1 MKKRVINTLSEEDIQ
16 IPPGWITKIYLRLE
30 PPRKFKRKSLVG
42 ELNNKNRIDQ
52 FLRQAV
58 DFDLLRKLNR
68 GEYFAVDPC
77 TAINCLAVENYY
89 SELLVL
95 DSLFDYIGMRHA
107 FLCLSANEYADYVPD
122 RPMIVIED
130 ESGFKSIDSFVYDF
144 ESCERLKLK
153 VMKKTFELPL
163 LSREETA
170 LLLMSTYLSR
180 EVKAG
185 KEIIGDIDLSEDV
198 KSKLSGLGYSGF
210 DVTDSSIAEIKFPG
224 WIRDKQEKVG
234 IGRLKEI
241 VTR

>member
-1 MKKRVINTLSEEDIQ
+1 MKKRVINTLAEEDIQ
-16 IPPGWITKIYLRLE
+16 IPSSWITKIYLKLD
-30 PPRKFKRKSLVG
+30 PPRKFKRKDIVG
-42 ELNNKNRIDQ
+42 DLNNKNRIDQ
-52 FLRQAV
+52 FLRRAV
-58 DFDLLRKLNR
+58 DFHLLKKLNR

-77 TAINCLAVENYY
+77 TAINCWAVENYY

-95 DSLFDYIGMRHA
+95 ESFFEYIGIQHA

-130 ESGFKSIDSFVYDF
+130 ESGFKNIDSFVYDF

-163 LSREETA
+163 LSKEETA
-170 LLLMSTYLSR
+170 ILLMSTYLSR

-185 KEIIGDIDLSEDV
+185 KEIIEDIDLSGNV
-198 KSKLSGLGYSGF
+198 KSNLLGLGYSGF
-210 DVTDSSIAEIKFPG
+210 DVTDSSNAEIKFPG

-241 VTR
+241 ATR

>member
-1 MKKRVINTLSEEDIQ
+1 MKKRVINTLAEEDIQ
-16 IPPGWITKIYLRLE
+16 IPSSWITKIYLKLD
-30 PPRKFKRKSLVG
+30 PPRKFKRKDIVG
-42 ELNNKNRIDQ
+42 DLNNKNRIDQ
-52 FLRQAV
+52 FLRRAV
-58 DFDLLRKLNR
+58 DFHLLKKLNR

-77 TAINCLAVENYY
+77 TAINCWAVENYY

-95 DSLFDYIGMRHA
+95 ESFFEYIGIQHA

-130 ESGFKSIDSFVYDF
+130 ESGFKNIDSFVYDF

-163 LSREETA
+163 LSKEETA
-170 LLLMSTYLSR
+170 ILLMSTYLSR

-185 KEIIGDIDLSEDV
+185 KEIIEDIDLSENV
-198 KSKLSGLGYSGF
+198 KSNLLGLGYSGF
-210 DVTDSSIAEIKFPG
+210 DVTDSSNAEIKFPG

-241 VTR
+241 ATR

>member
-1 MKKRVINTLSEEDIQ
+1 MNKRVINTLSEKDIQ
-16 IPPGWITKIYLRLE
+16 IPPGWITKIYLKLE
-30 PPRKFKRKSLVG
+30 PPRKFKRKDIVG
-42 ELNNKNRIDQ
+42 DLNNKNRIDQ
-52 FLRQAV
+52 FLRRAV
-58 DFDLLRKLNR
+58 DFDLLKKLNR
-68 GEYFAVDPC
+68 GEYFAIDPC
-77 TAINCLAVENYY
+77 TAINCWAVENYY

-95 DSLFDYIGMRHA
+95 KSLFDYIGMQHA

-122 RPMIVIED
+122 RPMIVTKKEN
-130 ESGFKSIDSFVYDF
+130 GFENVDSFVYDF

-153 VMKKTFELPL
+153 VMEKTFELPL

-185 KEIIGDIDLSEDV
+185 KEIIDDIDLSEDV
-198 KSKLSGLGYSGF
+198 KSKLLGLGYSGF
-210 DVTDSSIAEIKFPG
+210 DVRDSSNVEIKFPG

-241 VTR
+241 ATR

>member
-58 DFDLLRKLNR
+58 DFDLLRKLSR

-77 TAINCLAVENYY
+77 TAINCWAVENYY

-95 DSLFDYIGMRHA
+95 DSLFDYIGMQHA

-163 LSREETA
+163 LSKEETA

-185 KEIIGDIDLSEDV
+185 KEIIEDIDLSENV
-198 KSKLSGLGYSGF
+198 KIKLLGLGYSGF

-241 VTR
+241 ATR